1 MKKETWEAVINAYNI
16 EASCLTEM
24 KEYIVSDVCENAVS
38 LLKSAP
44 RIGTSGCGHSG
55 IMCQH
60 FAHLLCCIE
69 RPAKFISPS
78 EAVHGGMGYIQPG
91 DVMVLASR
99 GGKSIPFITR
109 NSSVLSSI
117 AESEPAAFTTGRILS
132 ISSSITALSII
143 SSRASI
149 RSTLPRMVFI
159 SPLCSIKRF
168 GWARSQLG
176 VVLVEKREC
185 TSAIALS

>member
-24 KEYIVSDVCENAVS
+24 KEYIVSDVFENAVS

-99 GGKSIPFITR
+99 GGKTR
-109 NSSVLSSI
+109 ELLPILNI
-117 AESEPAAFTTGRILS
+117 CKKKEP
-132 ISSSITALSII
+132 
-143 SSRASI
+143 
-149 RSTLPRMVFI
+149 
-159 SPLCSIKRF
+159 K
-168 GWARSQLG
+168 
-176 VVLVEKREC
+176 
-185 TSAIALS
+185 